1 MFYKHWKKIS
11 LALTAFFWASC
22 NNTTV
27 TEPPLY
33 GVPPDISSSSGTPES
48 SAAEPSSSETTQN
61 LSLSS
66 EAQSSSSE
74 LTQVMPAYGVYDKV
88 SCYLDDKDKGIKAST
103 SSRGVFEY
111 SYHCENGVNCVA
123 RDSVTGYEPEYP
135 CKEVLDENG
144 VRLQTVCLDYGVI
157 ATTETTIS
165 CDDGKTYSEEEFRK
179 QYNRLYTI
187 KNNPEES
194 SSSTAES
201 SSSDEVTCY
210 PSSQKRFYLNRTDR
224 YSIDR
229 ASSAA
234 SDQAKS
240 DFARNANSI
249 INDSLSE
256 SSKKCINDM
265 LNALERN
272 FAAAYGAPY
281 SKSYPAEEICSD
293 GTTRPTKEYL
303 EQQAFDEEQA
313 KKKPQYDAAYAESY
327 EKVTQNLNKRVEK
340 CLKSDDKT
348 TKSE

>member
-144 VRLQTVCLDYGVI
+144 VKLQTVCLDYGVI

>member
-33 GVPPDISSSSGTPES
+33 GVPPDISSSSESPES
-48 SAAEPSSSETTQN
+48 SAIESSSSETTQN

-88 SCYLDDKDKGIKAST
+88 SCYLDDKETKMSNRVT
-103 SSRGVFEY
+103 EY
-111 SYHCENGVNCVA
+111 TYHCENGVNCVE

-165 CDDGKTYSEEEFRK
+165 CDDGETYNVEEFRK

-187 KNNPEES
+187 KNNQDES

-229 ASSAA
+229 ARSAA

-281 SKSYPAEEICSD
+281 SNSYPAEEICSD

>member
-33 GVPPDISSSSGTPES
+33 GVPPDISSSSESPES
-48 SAAEPSSSETTQN
+48 SAIESSSSETTQN

-144 VRLQTVCLDYGVI
+144 VKLQTVCLDYGVI
-157 ATTETTIS
+157 ATTETTFS

-256 SSKKCINDM
+256 SSQKCINDM